1 MYNRIENQF
10 EGFIN
15 TPSIFENSK
24 YSGFTLFVFPNK
36 ISFTSSNQILDKNFS
51 KNLVLGKRVE
61 YFFLAAIKDSGEY
74 QIIAHNI
81 QINDKDRTLGELDFI
96 LKDIE
101 TSKLLHIELMYK
113 FYVYDPEITIEMERW
128 IGPNRKDSL
137 LQKVEKVKENQ
148 FPLLYNPETKEYLQS
163 INIDSEDIQ
172 QEICFKA
179 SLFIPKELKSYYF
192 PYINIE
198 CIIGFWIHLNDLRD
212 YNQEGFQFFSPEKQD
227 WPIDPKYGEEWN
239 NYITIYSQ
247 IQDLHLRN
255 KSPLIWIKNPD
266 GNFERIIVVWW

>member
-1 MYNRIENQF
+1 MYERTRYQF

-15 TPSIFENSK
+15 TSSIFKDSKFGGFKLFKFPKNST
-24 YSGFTLFVFPNK
+24 YSSSREILEKGVF
-36 ISFTSSNQILDKNFS
+36 

-61 YFFLAAIKDSGEY
+61 NFFLEAINTSKDY
-74 QIIAHNI
+74 QIIANNI
-81 QINDKDRTLGELDFI
+81 QISDNYRTLGELDFI